1 MTVELKTHTWDG
13 AENLETE
20 GDVRLMESD
29 PIFIPPFIHP
39 AYVNTELVET
49 REWQ

>member
-1 MTVELKTHTWDG
+1 MTIELKTHMWHG

-29 PIFIPPFIHP
+29 PIDLSRSK
-39 AYVNTELVET
+39 V
-49 REWQ
+49 R